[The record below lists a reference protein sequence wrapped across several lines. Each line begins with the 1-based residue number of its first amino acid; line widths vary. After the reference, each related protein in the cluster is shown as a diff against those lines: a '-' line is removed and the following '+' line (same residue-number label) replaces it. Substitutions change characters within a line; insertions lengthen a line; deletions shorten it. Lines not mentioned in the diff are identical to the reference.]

1 MSNNLIPVAD
11 VIRIAY
17 ITSIDVNLI
26 KDEVVITA
34 QHTYIKPILGEVLY
48 EEVIANQDQYPT
60 LLGDFIM
67 PCLAFYV
74 KYLLYTQQVF
84 ETAQYSNPES
94 GKANELINPDAAA
107 LIDTNMHSLIIK
119 DILFIARQK
128 EQALI
133 EHLKYHPPELY
144 VAPTKKR
151 ISGFLISSLE
161 GG

>member
-1 MSNNLIPVAD
+1 MSNNLISPSD
-11 VIRIAY
+11 VVQLAY

-34 QHTYIKPILGEVLY
+34 QHTYIKPILGNVLY
-48 EEVIANQDQYPT
+48 EDIIANQGRYPT

-84 ETAQYSNPES
+84 ETAQYSNPDPSHAPEY
-94 GKANELINPDAAA
+94 IDPVAAVE
-107 LIDTNMHSLIIK
+107 IDTKMHSMIIK

-133 EHLKYHPPELY
+133 DHLKYHPPELY
-144 VAPTKKR
+144 IAPTKKR
-151 ISGFLISSLE
+151 ISGFLLSS
-161 GG
+161 